1 MTFDEFL
8 LSDEKI
14 KDFNGTT
21 IVKLNYN
28 DKIDFLYE
36 PSYFKLELDRDLKFI
51 GIYDKVNQKTYS
63 SDNSYILEY
72 KEALHSEFYN
82 GNVSKIYKQV
92 IDELNNRYKKY
103 IEENQ
108 ESLIVGAENIF
119 KNFIE
124 NSTSIKILKDRAITN
139 YIYNNEVKKNNYKIE
154 FEAYREDYKNI
165 ILEYIQEPKSTIDR
179 LYDEYINKEFE
190 SYITKGKNINQK
202 EYIGFMMQQDKYLEQ
217 LTNEISENPSDEQ
230 KKKHDIVQ
238 AIDKLDAQMVT
249 VTIEKNNKRVSFKY
263 PKDQVYSFYFSSWK
277 IPDVKI
283 REEIEGMYDRWCS
296 DKEIFN
302 DIISIS
308 YRGKPIYEYKEFEKK
323 NELEESEEE
332 MFD

>member
-1 MTFDEFL
+1 
-8 LSDEKI
+8 
-14 KDFNGTT
+14 
-21 IVKLNYN
+21 
-28 DKIDFLYE
+28 
-36 PSYFKLELDRDLKFI
+36 
-51 GIYDKVNQKTYS
+51 
-63 SDNSYILEY
+63 
-72 KEALHSEFYN
+72 
-82 GNVSKIYKQV
+82 
-92 IDELNNRYKKY
+92 
-103 IEENQ
+103 
-108 ESLIVGAENIF
+108 
-119 KNFIE
+119 
-124 NSTSIKILKDRAITN
+124 
-139 YIYNNEVKKNNYKIE
+139 
-154 FEAYREDYKNI
+154 
-165 ILEYIQEPKSTIDR
+165 
-179 LYDEYINKEFE
+179 
-190 SYITKGKNINQK
+190 
-202 EYIGFMMQQDKYLEQ
+202 MQQDKYLEQ

-308 YRGKPIYEYKEFEKK
+308 YRGKTIYEYKEFEKK